1 MKFGIVFPQTEIG
14 SDPDDIARF
23 AQAVEEAGFDHLLA
37 YEHVLGA
44 NTASRP
50 NWSGPYTSESMFH
63 EPFVLFG
70 FLSAIVSRLEFVT
83 GIVIL
88 PQRQT
93 ALVAK
98 QSACLDVISRGR
110 FRLGI
115 GTGWN
120 DVEYEALGENFH
132 NRGKRSEEQIDLM
145 RKLWSEETITYQ
157 GKWHKITDAGLNP
170 LPVNKK
176 IPIWLGG
183 TAPQVIERVARMG
196 DGWFPFFNP
205 NLKSQ
210 IEQVRQRA
218 RELGRDPDE
227 IGIECILPVGEM
239 GSNER
244 DRINMCSDM
253 GVTHI
258 SAVTMGHGFNSLDA
272 QVDAVK
278 RYGDVV
284 VSGVD

>member
-1 MKFGIVFPQTEIG
+1 MKYGIVFPQTEIG
-14 SDPDDIARF
+14 SNPDDIARF
-23 AQAVEEAGFDHLLA
+23 AQAVEEAGLDHLLA

-70 FLSAIVSRLEFVT
+70 FLSAVVSRLEFVT

-132 NRGKRSEEQIDLM
+132 DRGKRSEEQIDLM
-145 RKLWSEETITYQ
+145 RKLWAEDTITYQ

-170 LPVNKK
+170 LPLNKK

-183 TAPQVIERVARMG
+183 TAPQVIERVARIG

-218 RELGRDPDE
+218 TEVGRDPDE
-227 IGIECILPVGEM
+227 IGIESILPVGEM

-244 DRINMCSDM
+244 DRIKACSDM

-258 SAVTMGHGFNSLDA
+258 SAVTMGHGFTSVDD
-272 QVDAVK
+272 QVDAIK
-278 RYGDVV
+278 RYGDFVI
-284 VSGVD
+284 

>member
-63 EPFVLFG
+63 EPYVLFG
-70 FLSAIVSRLEFVT
+70 YLSAIVSRLEFVT

-170 LPVNKK
+170 LPINKN

-183 TAPQVIERVARMG
+183 TAPQVIDRVARVG

-210 IEQVRQRA
+210 IGQVRDRA
-218 RELGRDPDE
+218 TEVGRNADE

-244 DRINMCSDM
+244 DRIKMCSDI

-258 SAVTMGHGFNSLDA
+258 SAVTMGARVQFG
-272 QVDAVK
+272 
-278 RYGDVV
+278 
-284 VSGVD
+284 

>member
-14 SDPDDIARF
+14 ANPDDIVRF
-23 AQAVEEAGFDHLLA
+23 AQAVEDSGFDHLLA

-44 NTASRP
+44 STASRP
-50 NWSGPYTSESMFH
+50 DWAGPYTSESMFH

-70 FLSAIVSRLEFVT
+70 YLSAIVSRLEFVT
-83 GIVIL
+83 GILIL

-98 QSACLDVISRGR
+98 QSACLDVMSRGR

-120 DVEYEALGENFH
+120 DVEYEALDENFR

-157 GKWHKITDAGLNP
+157 GKWHTITDAGLNP
-170 LPVNKK
+170 LPLEKN

-183 TAPQVIERVARMG
+183 NAPQVIDRVARMG
-196 DGWFPFFNP
+196 DGWFPFINP
-205 NLKSQ
+205 YLQSQ
-210 IEQVRQRA
+210 IEQIHQRA
-218 RELGRDPDE
+218 KEVGRSPED
-227 IGIECILPVGEM
+227 IGIECLLPLGEM
-239 GSNER
+239 GSKER
-244 DRINMCSDM
+244 DQIKACADM
-253 GVTHI
+253 GVSHVCGITMDRGYKSVDDHI
-258 SAVTMGHGFNSLDA
+258 
-272 QVDAVK
+272 DAV
-278 RYGDVV
+278 RQHMDSV
-284 VSGVD
+284 VSRIE

>member
-1 MKFGIVFPQTEIG
+1 MKYGIVFPQTEIG
-14 SDPDDIARF
+14 SNPDDIARF
-23 AQAVEEAGFDHLLA
+23 AQAVEEAGLDHLLA

-70 FLSAIVSRLEFVT
+70 FLSAVVSRLEFVT

-132 NRGKRSEEQIDLM
+132 DRGKRSEEQIDLM
-145 RKLWSEETITYQ
+145 RKLWAEDTITYQ

-170 LPVNKK
+170 LPINKK

-218 RELGRDPDE
+218 KEVGRNPDE

-244 DRINMCSDM
+244 DRIKMCSDM

-272 QVDAVK
+272 QVNAVK
-278 RYGDVV
+278 RYGEVV
-284 VSGVD
+284 VSGLS

>member
-23 AQAVEEAGFDHLLA
+23 AQAVEDAGFDHLLT

-145 RKLWSEETITYQ
+145 RKLWSEDTITYQ

-170 LPVNKK
+170 LPINKS

-183 TAPQVIERVARMG
+183 TAPQVIDRVARMG

-210 IEQVRQRA
+210 IELVREKA
-218 RELGRDPDE
+218 TAAGRNPDE
-227 IGIECILPVGEM
+227 IGIESILPVGEM
-239 GSNER
+239 GINER
-244 DRINMCSDM
+244 DRIKACSDM

-258 SAVTMGHGFNSLDA
+258 SAVTMGHGFDSVDH
-272 QVDAVK
+272 QVDAIK
-278 RYGDVV
+278 RYGDFVF
-284 VSGVD
+284 